1 MRKFLIGML
10 LLPVL
15 AGCAPSTTD
24 GASQPIP
31 APAAA
36 QPEID
41 WRTSLVGDLIVV
53 ELTDPR
59 GYYRVERVELVG
71 PAGRSYPAHEL
82 SRETV
87 RESARAYGGVV
98 GVGAGYGSG
107 GGGGIGFSLPL
118 ASARRAAVITR
129 TTARLK
135 PPDAAAY
142 RQHVDQWAI
151 RVVLTDPAGV
161 ESFARIPA
169 PAPTG

>member
-87 RESARAYGGVV
+87 RESARGGGV
-98 GVGAGYGSG
+98 GVGAGYSSG
-107 GGGGIGFSLPL
+107 AGVGIGFSLPL
-118 ASARRAAVITR
+118 ARPRRAAVITR

-135 PPDAAAY
+135 PPDIAAY

-169 PAPTG
+169 PAPAG

>member
-24 GASQPIP
+24 GASQPIS

-71 PAGRSYPAHEL
+71 PGGRSYPAHEL

-87 RESARAYGGVV
+87 RESAA
-98 GVGAGYGSG
+98 AAASGSAPA
-107 GGGGIGFSLPL
+107 IAAAA
-118 ASARRAAVITR
+118 ASASVSACRWQGRAAPR
-129 TTARLK
+129 
-135 PPDAAAY
+135 
-142 RQHVDQWAI
+142 
-151 RVVLTDPAGV
+151 
-161 ESFARIPA
+161 
-169 PAPTG
+169 